1 MSNEVQMSIKL
12 DRELRDEFT
21 HIAATMHR
29 PAAQVIQEL
38 MRNFVERNT
47 FMERNTE
54 EPNDETIAAMKAAEK
69 GELLV
74 AKDVH
79 ELLRQSGISCES

>member
-21 HIAATMHR
+21 HVAAAMHR
-29 PAAQVIQEL
+29 PASQVVREL
-38 MRNFVERNT
+38 MRNFVERNA
-47 FMERNTE
+47 E
-54 EPNDETIAAMKAAEK
+54 EPNDETIAAMEAAEK